1 MVAYQSGNKKNL
13 KELFTD
19 EQIQQMREELENCVS
34 HCDEKVSLA
43 VLTYDLV
50 RSGVEIRGA
59 RSSS

>member
-1 MVAYQSGNKKNL
+1 MMVAYQSSNKKNL

-43 VLTYDLV
+43 VQTYDLV
-50 RSGVEIRGA
+50 RISC
-59 RSSS
+59 